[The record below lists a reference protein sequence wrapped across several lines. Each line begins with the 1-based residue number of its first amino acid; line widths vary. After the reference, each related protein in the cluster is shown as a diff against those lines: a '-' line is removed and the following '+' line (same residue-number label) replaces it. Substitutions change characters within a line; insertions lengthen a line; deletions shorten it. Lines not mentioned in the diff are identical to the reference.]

1 MDPVARTPADYK
13 VFRISPDD
21 TNRLAIIFDPI
32 GEEISFISCVEIYDV
47 GGKTPP
53 NMHTYANEMFFI
65 LKGEGLAHCG
75 GTTLPIRAGDA
86 FLAPAGQTHVVEN
99 TGESRLYALCT
110 MVPNEGFA
118 ELIRRGTPESLDA
131 EDLAVLQGN
140 VSGPKT
146 PLPAASPGLAGG
158 GDWTRE

>member
-1 MDPVARTPADYK
+1 MKPVAKSPADYQ

-32 GEEISFISCVEIYDV
+32 DEAISFISCVEIYDV

-75 GTTLPIRAGDA
+75 GETMAIGAGDA
-86 FLAPAGQTHVVEN
+86 FLAPAGETHVVEN
-99 TGESRLYALCT
+99 TGAGRLYALCT
-110 MVPNEGFA
+110 MVPNEAFA
-118 ELIRRGTPESLDA
+118 ELIRAGTPARLDA
-131 EDLAVLQGN
+131 EDLAEVREAIGAAA
-140 VSGPKT
+140 
-146 PLPAASPGLAGG
+146 LP
-158 GDWTRE
+158 